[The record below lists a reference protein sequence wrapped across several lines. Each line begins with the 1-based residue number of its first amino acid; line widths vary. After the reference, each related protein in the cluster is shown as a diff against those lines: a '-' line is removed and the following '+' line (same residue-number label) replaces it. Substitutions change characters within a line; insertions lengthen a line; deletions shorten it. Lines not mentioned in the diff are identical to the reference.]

1 MTLHTSPQPAPG
13 LDEDL
18 PPEDPRFRQMRRL
31 VNMLLIVMIIA
42 VIAITLALVMKLRE
56 LPAIGIAPLRP
67 SEQIVSTETTA
78 ERVMLTLNDTET
90 GGSRVV
96 VLDAGSFKPI
106 AVVNGETQ

>member
-1 MTLHTSPQPAPG
+1 MTLHTSPQPVPG
-13 LDEDL
+13 LNEDL

-56 LPAIGIAPLRP
+56 LPAIGVAPLRP

-78 ERVMLTLNDTET
+78 ERVVLTLQDAET
-90 GGSRVV
+90 GDSRVI
-96 VLDAGSFKPI
+96 VLDAGSFRPI
-106 AVVNGETQ
+106 AVINANTQ